1 MPWGSPQ
8 NQKGAYDMA
17 RFTNY
22 ATLSYTGGST
32 DSNTVVG
39 ELVETLTVTKAAVTD
54 LYQQGGR
61 ITYAI
66 ALVNSGTAAVSNL
79 TITDDLGG
87 YVFGTQTVYP
97 LAYQQGTVRL
107 FVDGVLSAV
116 PAVTAGPPLTLTGI
130 TVPAGGDVVIIY
142 EANVTDYAPLGAEA
156 TITNTATVTGG
167 GLVTPLTAQAVVQ
180 NETRVRL
187 SITKALDP
195 VTVQGNG
202 QLTYTFVIQNSG
214 SAAAVATDQLVL
226 TDTFDP
232 RLGNITVTVDG
243 TVWTAGTQY
252 TYNAATGLFATVAGQ
267 LTVPAATVTQ
277 STDGTYTVAPGTT
290 TVVITGTVQ

>member
-1 MPWGSPQ
+1 
-8 NQKGAYDMA
+8 MA
-17 RFTNY
+17 RFTNF

-39 ELVETLTVTKAAVTD
+39 ELVETLAVTKAAVTD

-66 ALVNSGTAAVSNL
+66 SLVNSGTAAMTDL
-79 TITDDLGG
+79 TVTDDLGG
-87 YVFGTQTVYP
+87 YLFDTRTVYP

-107 FVDGVLSAV
+107 FVDGVLSAA
-116 PAVTAGPPLTLTGI
+116 PTVTAGPPLTLTGI
-130 TVPAGGDVVIIY
+130 TVPAGGDVVIIF
-142 EANVTDYAPLGAEA
+142 ETNVTDYAPLGPEA

-167 GLVTPLTAQAVVQ
+167 GLVAPLTAQAVVRNGTQ
-180 NETRVRL
+180 VRL
-187 SITKALDP
+187 RITKALDP

-214 SAAAVATDQLVL
+214 SAAATAADQLVL

-232 RLGNITVTVDG
+232 RLRNITVTVD
-243 TVWTAGTQY
+243 TLAWTAGNEY
-252 TYNAATGLFATVAGQ
+252 TYDETTGLFATTAGQ

-277 STDGTYTVAPGTT
+277 GADGTYTVIPGTT
-290 TVVITGTVQ
+290 TVVITGTIQ